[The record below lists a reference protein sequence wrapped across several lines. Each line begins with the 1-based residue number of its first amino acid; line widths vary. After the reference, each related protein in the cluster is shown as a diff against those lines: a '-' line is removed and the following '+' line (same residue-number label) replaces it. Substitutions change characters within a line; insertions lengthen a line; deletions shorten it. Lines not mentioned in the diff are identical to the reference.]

1 MRRLLVD
8 DGIGRAW
15 KALDLGKQPRII
27 GPDIVGLLERDGY
40 ELPQVAKM
48 SAGGGSWG
56 GMEIGYQGLLKV
68 DNEETGIPWDADEG
82 FAVRLISIAGHA
94 YSGNVKGPN
103 DDLFRNEWTLNTY
116 LDGAS
121 GIVSGEIISRR
132 QLIQFHANYL
142 DGAHGVDGAK
152 PKKVAE
158 YNRTLQLKDVFLKDK
173 QGNEIDGLFF
183 GLLTIGQQVGMAS
196 DIQILINEIHDRFP
210 L

>member
-1 MRRLLVD
+1 
-8 DGIGRAW
+8 
-15 KALDLGKQPRII
+15 
-27 GPDIVGLLERDGY
+27 
-40 ELPQVAKM
+40 M

-56 GMEIGYQGLLKV
+56 GIEIGYHGLLRV
-68 DNEETGIPWDADEG
+68 DNVETGISWDADEG
-82 FAVRLISIAGHA
+82 FAVRVISITRQA
-94 YSGNVKGPN
+94 YSGNAQAQI
-103 DDLFRNEWTLNTY
+103 DDLFCKEWTLNTY

-142 DGAHGVDGAK
+142 DGAHGVDGAN

-158 YNRTLQLKDVFLKDK
+158 YNRTLQLKGVFLKDK

-196 DIQILINEIHDRFP
+196 DTQRLISEIHKKFP
-210 L
+210 Q